1 MKTLYLSDLDGT
13 LLRPEGTLSEYTRKA
28 LNALIEEGVIFSF
41 ATARSYNTA
50 MPLLEGVKLNMPM
63 IVHNGAFIV
72 RQDNSIVCFDGF
84 TKEEGEEIF
93 EVFLS
98 CGLCPVV
105 YSVIEGRNRMS
116 FLRSESSPAQIEF
129 AVSRMD
135 DKFDKKRVREI
146 FSRSALLD
154 GDVYYFNGIDE
165 ENQLRPVYEKL
176 NEKYRCFFGRD
187 MYSGEWWLE
196 VMPKSASKATAAK
209 RLKELLCCDK
219 LVCFGDAVN
228 DIPMFEIADECYA
241 VENAAEELK
250 RIADGIIPS
259 NREDGVAHW
268 LLEHAANQK

>member
-13 LLRPEGTLSEYTRKA
+13 LLRPDETLSEYTRKA
-28 LNALIEEGVIFSF
+28 LNALIENGVIFSF

-50 MPLLEGVKLNMPM
+50 MPLLEGVKLNMPL

-72 RQDNSIVCFDGF
+72 RQDNSIVRFDGF
-84 TKEEGEEIF
+84 TKEESKEIF

-105 YSVIEGRNRMS
+105 YSVIEGHTRMS
-116 FLRSESSPAQIEF
+116 FLRSESSPAQTEF
-129 AVSRMD
+129 AVSRME

-146 FSRSALLD
+146 FSRSCALE
-154 GDVYYFNGIDE
+154 GDVYYFNCIDE
-165 ENQLRPVYEKL
+165 EKKLQAVHEKL
-176 NEKYRCFFGRD
+176 KNKHRCFFGRD

-209 RLKELLCCDK
+209 RLKELLRCDR

-228 DIPMFEIADECYA
+228 DIPMFEAADECYA
-241 VENAAEELK
+241 VQNATEELK
-250 RIADGIIPS
+250 RIASGIIPS
-259 NREDGVAHW
+259 NTEDGVARW
-268 LLEHAANQK
+268 LSEHAMGQK